1 MRPGNPYRKQ
11 EEGGRGGGRR
21 GRGPEFGDIPG
32 EGFEGRRAF
41 GAFGPPF
48 GGGGPGGPGFP
59 GRPPG
64 GPFGGP
70 FGHGHGG
77 RGHGGPRGRR
87 GGRARRG
94 DVRASLLALLKERPM
109 HGYEMIAEIGERT
122 GGAWRPSPGS
132 IYPTLQLLE
141 EEGLITAQEV
151 AGKRLVSLTEAGRAL
166 AEAGA
171 DEPWAEA
178 GREVDWEAVQEV
190 GQALGAV
197 DAAIRQVMTTGTP
210 EQRTKGLAV
219 LTEARKKLYL
229 ILAEDA

>member
-1 MRPGNPYRKQ
+1 MRPGNPYRQ
-11 EEGGRGGGRR
+11 EGPRGGRRR
-21 GRGPEFGDIPG
+21 GRGPGAGEFPG
-32 EGFEGRRAF
+32 EGFEGR
-41 GAFGPPF
+41 GAFGPF
-48 GGGGPGGPGFP
+48 GPPPGGGPGFP

-64 GPFGGP
+64 PWGRGFG
-70 FGHGHGG
+70 GHGG
-77 RGHGGPRGRR
+77 RGHYPGGRR

-141 EEGLITAQEV
+141 EEGLITAQV
-151 AGKRLVSLTEAGRAL
+151 VSGKRLVSLTEAGRAE
-166 AEAGA
+166 AEAGP

-197 DAAIRQVMTTGTP
+197 DNAIRQVMATGT
-210 EQRTKGLAV
+210 EAQRAKGLAV

-229 ILAEDA
+229 ILAEDD

>member
-1 MRPGNPYRKQ
+1 MRSGTRFG
-11 EEGGRGGGRR
+11 EGGPRGGRRR
-21 GRGPEFGDIPG
+21 GRGPESGEFPG
-32 EGFEGRRAF
+32 EGFESR

-48 GGGGPGGPGFP
+48 AGP

-70 FGHGHGG
+70 FGHGFGGHGG
-77 RGHGGPRGRR
+77 RGHGPRGRR

-109 HGYEMIAEIGERT
+109 HGYEMIAEITERT

-132 IYPTLQLLE
+132 IYPNLQLLE
-141 EEGLITAQEV
+141 EEGLITAEEV
-151 AGKRLVSLTEAGRAL
+151 GGKRLVSLTEAGRAE
-166 AEAGA
+166 AEAGPA
-171 DEPWAEA
+171 EPWAEA

-197 DAAIRQVMTTGTP
+197 DQAIRQVMATGT
-210 EQRTKGLAV
+210 EAQRAKGLAV
-219 LTEARKKLYL
+219 LNEARKKLYL